1 MPSNRWL
8 KPVNLPEEKSKEEP
22 TPNVSMREV
31 RRLQQE
37 KSANKGVSAEIE
49 NANTG
54 ARPSTPSRASTP
66 TTDTRASTPSST
78 SSTSIAS
85 SSSIA
90 PERDFTRVANSII
103 REAVPAGIFAGKRKQ
118 LYDFLYSQTRGA
130 VVPKR
135 KVRISKEKLMKGA
148 DIGAE
153 VTLRQN
159 LTHLRNAGLLI
170 ETVIPGTHGGN
181 EYEVFLPEETGDATL
196 SRPSTPSR
204 GSDPRQ
210 FLEGLEAPETTPSR
224 RGVNVE
230 NRHTSLADKTL
241 NKTNNND
248 DDEAFAGFLAT
259 VKKTAREI
267 TGREPS
273 VAEAQRWEE
282 VAEVLMTELK
292 IAAGRTTVSSI
303 PAFLAEHLRRRLW
316 KKEKRQ
322 IEAEAAEQKASTPA
336 MKVDPSK
343 CPDCF
348 GTGMYYPEGFEKG
361 VVRCPHTKLTTEIA
375 E

>member
-1 MPSNRWL
+1 
-8 KPVNLPEEKSKEEP
+8 
-22 TPNVSMREV
+22 MREV

-37 KSANKGVSAEIE
+37 KTANKGVATKIE
-49 NANTG
+49 STTTE
-54 ARPSTPSRASTP
+54 ARPSTPSRP
-66 TTDTRASTPSST
+66 TTEARPSSA
-78 SSTSIAS
+78 SSISIAS
-85 SSSIA
+85 ITSPSSIA

-103 REAVPAGIFAGKRKQ
+103 RDAVPAGVFAGKRKQ

-130 VVPKR
+130 VVPRR
-135 KVRISKEKLMKGA
+135 KIRISKERLMKGA

-159 LTHLRNAGLLI
+159 LTHLKNAGLVV

-181 EYEVFLPEETGDATL
+181 EYEVFLPEETGDLTL

-204 GSDPRQ
+204 GSDSRQ
-210 FLEGLEAPETTPSR
+210 FLEGLETPETSPSR
-224 RGVNVE
+224 GGVNVE
-230 NRHTSLADKTL
+230 NRHTSQGDKTL
-241 NKTNNND
+241 IKTNNKD
-248 DDEAFAGFLAT
+248 DDEAFAGFMAA
-259 VKKTAREI
+259 VKRTAREI

-273 VAEAQRWEE
+273 AAEAQRWEE
-282 VAEVLMTELK
+282 LAEVLMTELK

-316 KKEKRQ
+316 RKEKRQ
-322 IEAEAAEQKASTPA
+322 IEAEAAEQKASAPA
-336 MKVDPSK
+336 AKVDPSK

-361 VVRCPHTKLTTEIA
+361 VARCPHSNLAIEIA

>member
-8 KPVNLPEEKSKEEP
+8 KPVSPPEEKPKEEP

-37 KSANKGVSAEIE
+37 KTAANKGVDAEIVSKD
-49 NANTG
+49 TG
-54 ARPSTPSRASTP
+54 SR
-66 TTDTRASTPSST
+66 DSTPSSPTRGARGSTPSSASIT
-78 SSTSIAS
+78 SPG
-85 SSSIA
+85 SIA

-103 REAVPAGIFAGKRKQ
+103 RDAVPAGVFAGKRKQ

-135 KVRISKEKLMKGA
+135 KIRISKERLMKGA

-159 LTHLRNAGLLI
+159 LTHLKNAGLLV

-181 EYEVFLPEETGDATL
+181 EYEVFLPEETGDPTR

-204 GSDPRQ
+204 GSDSRQ
-210 FLEGLEAPETTPSR
+210 FLEGLETPETSPSR
-224 RGVNVE
+224 GGVNVE
-230 NRHTSLADKTL
+230 NRHTSPGNKTL
-241 NKTNNND
+241 IKTNSKD
-248 DDEAFAGFLAT
+248 DDEAFAGFLAA
-259 VKKTAREI
+259 VKRTAREI

-273 VAEAQRWEE
+273 AAEAQRWEE
-282 VAEVLMTELK
+282 LAEVLMTELK

-322 IEAEAAEQKASTPA
+322 IEAEAAEQKASAPA
-336 MKVDPSK
+336 AKVDPSK

-361 VVRCPHTKLTTEIA
+361 VARCLHSKLTTDIVE
-375 E
+375 

>member
-8 KPVNLPEEKSKEEP
+8 KPVSPPEEKAKEGL

-37 KSANKGVSAEIE
+37 KSANKEVKVDPD
-49 NANTG
+49 NLTTG
-54 ARPSTPSRASTP
+54 STPSTPSTPSR
-66 TTDTRASTPSST
+66 PSST
-78 SSTSIAS
+78 AAS
-85 SSSIA
+85 SGSIA

-103 REAVPAGIFAGKRKQ
+103 RDAVPAGVFAGKRKQ

-135 KVRISKEKLMKGA
+135 KVRISKERLMKGA
-148 DIGAE
+148 DIGSE

-159 LTHLRNAGLLI
+159 LTHLKNAGLLI

-181 EYEVFLPEETGDATL
+181 EYEVFLPEEVAETTL

-204 GSDPRQ
+204 GSDPRH
-210 FLEGLEAPETTPSR
+210 FLEGVEGLETTPSR
-224 RGVNVE
+224 GGVNVE
-230 NRHTSLADKTL
+230 NTYTSTTDKTL
-241 NKTNNND
+241 YKTSNKND

-259 VKKTAREI
+259 VKKTTKEI
-267 TGREPS
+267 TGRDTS
-273 VAEAQRWEE
+273 QTEAQRWQE

-292 IAAGRTTVSSI
+292 IAAGRTTVSSV

-322 IEAEAAEQKASTPA
+322 IEAEAADEKALAPA
-336 MKVDPSK
+336 GKIDASK

-348 GTGMYYPEGFEKG
+348 GTGMYYPEGYEKG
-361 VVRCPHTKLTTEIA
+361 VAKCPHSKLME
-375 E
+375 ESEG